1 VTAQLRNRATVTA
14 LFGIA
19 LAAFA
24 FRLAALLGAGGPFG
38 AASSYDDGVYFSAS
52 ALWLRGVLPYRDFVF
67 VHPPGILWFLGLLSW
82 LPDPGHAF
90 AAARVLACAVG
101 AINAFLVGCIVLR
114 AAGPFGGLV
123 AAALYA
129 IYPDAMTAERSA
141 YLEPFL
147 NLACLSS
154 MYFLRRSYLSGFLTG
169 VACAVKLWGG
179 IWIIAAAF
187 ASDRKHYPRFIAGAL
202 LAGLLLVL
210 PLAAPAMSEF
220 ISQTLRFQFSR
231 PPDGTLDF
239 ATRVREI
246 FTSGHIA
253 TSVLALIGFFAVIKK
268 RERVF
273 AIAMLLTIIGFLA
286 SSSYW
291 TQYNAHLAVS
301 QCVLAGFGAAALIN
315 RRALVIALI
324 VLTQGWP
331 FAREMR
337 TAIRSR
343 SIELLTFK
351 QTSVPASAFDPTW
364 TLAMHQ
370 LPPHGD
376 GAPVIVDSYGAM
388 LREATRAGRFPDT
401 TSAFQSPALQRAV
414 ISRLASSDYALLGWR
429 GPWQMNARDRA
440 WFASNFECMTPE
452 AGELCVWKR
461 RAHPLANAPSIED
474 QTVRFLDGWYQLEGM
489 PPNTWRWM
497 SRRSVMRV
505 PPGRL
510 HLAFEGDAK
519 LTFELD
525 GRGIPRADE
534 VEITGNTPHTLVI
547 TADRVFVPARVRR
560 SSRDQRELSVRL
572 SSIQYLRF
580 RG

>member
-1 VTAQLRNRATVTA
+1 MRTRSA
-14 LFGIA
+14 LFIIA

-24 FRLAALLGAGGPFG
+24 FRLAAFFGAGGPLG

-82 LPDPGHAF
+82 LPDPAHAF

-101 AINAFLVGCIVLR
+101 GINTFLVGCIVVR

-154 MYFLRRSYLSGFLTG
+154 MYLWLRSDRRSPMLAGFLAG

-179 IWIIAAAF
+179 IWVVAALA
-187 ASDRKHYPRFIAGAL
+187 ADRKRYPRFIAAAL
-202 LAGLLLVL
+202 FAGLLLVL
-210 PLAAPAMSEF
+210 PLAMPAMNEF
-220 ISQTLRFQFSR
+220 ISQTLRFQLSR

-239 ATRVREI
+239 TTRIREI
-246 FTSGHIA
+246 CTSGHIA
-253 TSVLALIGFFAVIKK
+253 TSLLAIIGLFAVIKL

-273 AIAMLLTIIGFLA
+273 AIAMLLTIVGFLA

-291 TQYNAHLAVS
+291 TQYNAHLAAS
-301 QCVLAGFGAAALIN
+301 QCVLAGFGAAALSK
-315 RRALVIALI
+315 RRSLVIALI
-324 VLTQGWP
+324 VLAQGWP
-331 FAREMR
+331 FARDMR
-337 TAIRSR
+337 DAVRSR
-343 SIELLTFK
+343 SIELLTFA
-351 QTSVPASAFDPTW
+351 QSNVPAFAFDPTW
-364 TLAMHQ
+364 SLAMNH

-376 GAPVIVDSYGAM
+376 GAPVIVDSYGVM
-388 LREATRAGRFPDT
+388 LREATRAGHFRNT
-401 TSAFQSPALQRAV
+401 TSAFQSATQQPAILT
-414 ISRLASSDYALLGWR
+414 RLATSNYVLLGWR
-429 GPWQMNARDRA
+429 GPWQLNAANRA
-440 WFASNFECMTPE
+440 WFASHFECTTPE

-461 RAHPLANAPSIED
+461 RAQPLANAPSIED
-474 QTVRFLDGWYQLEGM
+474 QTIQFLDGWYALEGA

-510 HLAFEGDAK
+510 HLEFEGAGQ
-519 LTFELD
+519 LAFELD
-525 GRGIPRADE
+525 GHVIPRAEE
-534 VEITGNTPHTLVI
+534 VVITGDRPQTLVI
-547 TADRVFVPARVRR
+547 TADRVFVPAKVSRR
-560 SSRDQRELSVRL
+560 SRDRRELSVRL
-572 SSIQYLRF
+572 KRVTWIRSF
-580 RG
+580 

>member
-1 VTAQLRNRATVTA
+1 MRTRYA

-24 FRLAALLGAGGPFG
+24 FRLAALLGTGGPFG

-82 LPDPGHAF
+82 LPDPAHAF
-90 AAARVLACAVG
+90 AAARVMACAVG
-101 AINAFLVGCIVLR
+101 GINALLVGCIVMR

-123 AAALYA
+123 AASLYA
-129 IYPDAMTAERSA
+129 IYPDAMTAERST

-154 MYFLRRSYLSGFLTG
+154 MYVWLRTDKRSPLLAGFLAG

-179 IWIIAAAF
+179 IWVIAAIA
-187 ASDRKHYPRFIAGAL
+187 ADRKRYPRFLAGAI

-220 ISQTLRFQFSR
+220 LSQTLRFQFSR

-239 ATRVREI
+239 ATRLREI

-253 TSVLALIGFFAVIKK
+253 TSLLAIIGLFAVIKM

-273 AIAMLLTIIGFLA
+273 AIAMLLTIAGFLA

-301 QCVLAGFGAAALIN
+301 QCILAGFGAAALSN
-315 RRALVIALI
+315 RRAIVIALI

-351 QTSVPASAFDPTW
+351 QTSLPAFAFDPTW
-364 TLAMHQ
+364 SLAMHR

-388 LREATRAGRFPDT
+388 LREAVRNGRYRDT
-401 TSAFQSPALQRAV
+401 TSAFQSPALQRAMLA
-414 ISRLASSDYALLGWR
+414 RLASSNYVLLGWR
-429 GPWQMNARDRA
+429 GPWQMNAANRA
-440 WFASNFECMTPE
+440 WFASHFECTTPE

-461 RAHPLANAPSIED
+461 RTQPLANAPSIED
-474 QTVRFLDGWYQLEGM
+474 QTIRFLDGWYALEGA
-489 PPNTWRWM
+489 PPETWRWM

-510 HLAFEGDAK
+510 HLSFEGDAQ
-519 LTFELD
+519 LTFVLD
-525 GRGIPRADE
+525 GHAIPRTDE
-534 VEITGNTPHTLVI
+534 VEITGDGPHTLVI
-547 TADRVFVPARVRR
+547 TADRVFVPARGSWR
-560 SSRDQRELSVRL
+560 SRDMRELSVRL
-572 SSIQYLRF
+572 KSIAVLRDAPQHP
-580 RG
+580 